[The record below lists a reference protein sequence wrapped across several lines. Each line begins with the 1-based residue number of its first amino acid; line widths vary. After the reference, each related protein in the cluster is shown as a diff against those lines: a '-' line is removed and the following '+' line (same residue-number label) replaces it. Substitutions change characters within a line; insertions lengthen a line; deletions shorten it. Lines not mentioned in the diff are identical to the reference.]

1 MVVLSTRNGAQAELP
16 AAPRRLAQMCRVCLK
31 RPEVPDER
39 YGRCESCAKNGRIAF
54 RFRLGPTRDGS
65 GLVVRAGELS
75 PRALRQK
82 WREPLARYGGNAAA
96 KPHLGLHELEL
107 VTARDRLESVRL
119 APDLAARA
127 PEAVAALRTASERT
141 DAAW

>member
-1 MVVLSTRNGAQAELP
+1 
-16 AAPRRLAQMCRVCLK
+16 MCRVCRK
-31 RPEVPDER
+31 RPEIPDER

-54 RFRLGPTRDGS
+54 RFRLGPSRNGE

-82 WREPLARYGGNAAA
+82 WREPLAAYSGSAAA
-96 KPHLGLHELEL
+96 KAHLGLHELEL
-107 VTARDRLESVRL
+107 VTARDRLESVRV
-119 APDLAARA
+119 APDLAPRA
-127 PEAVAALRTASERT
+127 AEAVAALREAAERT

>member
-1 MVVLSTRNGAQAELP
+1 
-16 AAPRRLAQMCRVCLK
+16 MCRVCLK
-31 RPEVPDER
+31 RPEIPDER
-39 YGRCESCAKNGRIAF
+39 YGRCESCAKNGRVALK
-54 RFRLGPTRDGS
+54 FRLGPGRSGD

-82 WREPLARYGGNAAA
+82 WREPLAAFKGSAAV

-107 VTARDRLESVRL
+107 VTGRDRLESVRV
-119 APDLAARA
+119 AQDLASRA
-127 PEAVAALRTASERT
+127 DEALAALRAAAERT

>member
-1 MVVLSTRNGAQAELP
+1 
-16 AAPRRLAQMCRVCLK
+16 MCRVCLK
-31 RPEVPDER
+31 RPEIPDER
-39 YGRCESCAKNGRIAF
+39 YGRCESCAKNGRVAF
-54 RFRLGPTRDGS
+54 RFRLAPARNGE

-82 WREPLARYGGNAAA
+82 WREPIAAFSGSPAA

-119 APDLAARA
+119 AQDLAPRA
-127 PEAVAALRTASERT
+127 ADAMVALRNAADRT